1 MRQVEGT
8 WEKSREEKG
17 DARNPDGVEFVRRRS
32 FCGGG
37 LRRDRDDALG
47 RGVGGA
53 PLRAGKVSKI
63 QNDAT

>member
-1 MRQVEGT
+1 MLAT
-8 WEKSREEKG
+8 PMAS
-17 DARNPDGVEFVRRRS
+17 NLS
-32 FCGGG
+32 GGG